1 VPALATAVFAL
12 VVVAYVSWS
21 VPLERWR
28 VTAPIVFTLFGALL
42 GWVAVDPQAAVVHD
56 LAELTLALVLFH
68 DAAQIRPR
76 QLRPDAALCARLLLV
91 GLPLTMALGFGM
103 AWLLLPGV
111 GVWLALL
118 VGAAL
123 APTDAGLGAA
133 TMLNPVVPVRIRRVL
148 NVESGLNDGL
158 ATPVVLFAIAAAGGA
173 EPGSRG
179 TIGAAAAELVVG
191 LVVGVVLGAGAG
203 LLLSWAHRNGH
214 IEVGLLPL
222 AVLAIPLATYYG
234 ALGVHGNGFV
244 GTFVAGTAAASG
256 FTAREPTAPAG
267 GAPAPLELTAWLSTI
282 LGFAVWA
289 LFGAVGVAHL
299 GSTGTWRGLV
309 YAALSLTVLRMLP
322 VALSL
327 LGSGLAQSTRWFI
340 GWFGPRGLAS
350 VVFALIAV
358 ESLPASPQLAEV
370 TGTLTAT
377 VLLSVVLHGITSAPW
392 AEAYGRWVARTRP
405 VEELGESVE
414 PASTRGHL
422 TRGRPSG

>member
-1 VPALATAVFAL
+1 
-12 VVVAYVSWS
+12 
-21 VPLERWR
+21 
-28 VTAPIVFTLFGALL
+28 
-42 GWVAVDPQAAVVHD
+42 
-56 LAELTLALVLFH
+56 
-68 DAAQIRPR
+68 
-76 QLRPDAALCARLLLV
+76 
-91 GLPLTMALGFGM
+91 
-103 AWLLLPGV
+103 
-111 GVWLALL
+111 VWLALL
-118 VGAAL
+118 MGAAL